1 MIGHFIFIVS
11 CVFIGGAIYS
21 SVRDEVLRNGW
32 AGFLVKVALYFDC
45 LSICFLILAPQIP
58 WRTMTSVNDIHM
70 NAGSVL
76 FAVILYIVCAFPLMS
91 ARATPWLLKPAVK
104 WPLFAFFAL
113 AWLLLTGTAF
123 VIVCLHLTERLG
135 L

>member
-1 MIGHFIFIVS
+1 MGNLTFFVW
-11 CVFIGGAIYS
+11 CLLIGGAIYWS
-21 SVRDEVLRNGW
+21 IRDEIRRSGW
-32 AGFLVKVALYFDC
+32 AGFLVKAALYFDC

-58 WRTMTSVNDIHM
+58 WRTMTSVNDIHL

-76 FAVILYIVCAFPLMS
+76 FVVILYIVCAFLMLP
-91 ARATPWLLKPAVK
+91 RATPWLLKPAVR

-113 AWLLLTGTAF
+113 AWSVLTGSALI
-123 VIVCLHLTERLG
+123 IVCLHLTGKLG